1 MNLEN
6 NKAPSPLERAGGEAQ
21 KYKTETEQAIYLSGY
36 LGFGIDY
43 LIHCVQLNKKE
54 IEKQFAEE
62 NGNEYKIWLHGY
74 YVAQTELRKTI
85 MDSALNSSTPNIEK
99 MLTYFAETTNELK
112 NLEI

>member
-6 NKAPSPLERAGGEAQ
+6 NKNIVPEN
-21 KYKTETEQAIYLSGY
+21 YTTETEQAIYLSGY

-62 NGNEYKIWLHGY
+62 NGNRAFGQCGGKG
-74 YVAQTELRKTI
+74 
-85 MDSALNSSTPNIEK
+85 
-99 MLTYFAETTNELK
+99 
-112 NLEI
+112 

>member
-6 NKAPSPLERAGGEAQ
+6 NKNSPPLEGLGEAEQ
-21 KYKTETEQAIYLSGY
+21 YKTEQEQAIYLSGY